1 VARQTDHFRPADLT
15 FWAIFAVAIWGLAIV
30 GGNVSALLPDTA
42 LGVLHTSRLDRAN
55 VTQLRGEVATLT
67 SDTTRL
73 RQENLVLLQRLL
85 LAEQSDT
92 EASRR
97 LGALEGTM
105 PELLDALAARPA
117 ASALDPTTTAS
128 TGAAPATSFE
138 VPGGSVSYRTAP
150 IPDEQLLAAVPAMPA
165 PLPPAM
171 PDPSAF
177 GVALGPPIDAP
188 EGDAAWQ
195 GFNQRVGPLLL
206 GLAPLLANVEG
217 SSGKHLVAGPINS
230 EAEARQ
236 LCGRLTRVGIACSSV
251 RFVGTPLQLTN

>member
-1 VARQTDHFRPADLT
+1 MARQLDHFRPADLT
-15 FWAIFAVAIWGLAIV
+15 FWAIFAVAIWGVAIV
-30 GGNVSALLPDTA
+30 GGNVSALLPDSA
-42 LGVLHTSRLDRAN
+42 LGGLHTSRLDRAN
-55 VTQLRGEVATLT
+55 VTQLRGEVATLN

-85 LAEQSDT
+85 LAEQSSV

-105 PELLDALAARPA
+105 PQILDALAARPA
-117 ASALDPTTTAS
+117 APALDPTTTAS
-128 TGAAPATSFE
+128 TGAAPTTSFE

-150 IPDEQLLAAVPAMPA
+150 IPGDGPLAAMPAMPA
-165 PLPPAM
+165 ELQAAI

-195 GFNQRVGPLLL
+195 SFNQRVGPLLL

-217 SSGKHLVAGPINS
+217 SSGKRLVAGPIDS

-251 RFVGTPLQLTN
+251 KFVGTPLPLTN